1 MSKMIRRRYQWI
13 LGLMMIA
20 AVVGG
25 MWTFH
30 TPAAAQDSGNLLTNG
45 SFEPPYAGQG
55 APTRTVPNGWT
66 LLVASGSP
74 DAFPHN
80 DPVQILDGTVSW
92 NLHQSYTAFTAVA
105 YQRVGG
111 LKAGDGVRATAYGW
125 VYTCNNT
132 ANSCVIANPPYRQS
146 DTSAGAQL
154 RVGIDP
160 NGGTDPTSGN
170 VKWSASAAPYDQWA
184 EMSVSATAA
193 GDAVTMYLYMTQSA
207 GLAINNVYWDKASL
221 VRTQIAPDATATPN
235 QVPFVKPQ
243 NVRPDG
249 SIVHVVQ
256 AGDTLS
262 SIAYAYRDY
271 HVTNESIAALNP
283 PMKPNTRVLQ
293 IGQKIVILPPGSVDP
308 ATGQLLPAGS
318 SLPPA
323 AATPVAA
330 ATTPLPIAGE
340 STPLAGQSTPVA
352 AQITPEATVPADASV
367 PTYTTV
373 KAAFLP
379 FEHGYMFWVED
390 TNQILVLVDGP
401 TPDSGTMSQY
411 QDTWR
416 EGMPET
422 DPSLAP
428 PEGFTQPTRSFGQAW
443 RTYPGVKDSLGWSIG
458 ETVNFTALVVRQ
470 KDRAI
475 LNGPDNRVYE
485 LAGTGT
491 WAAIDYYAQQ

>member
-55 APTRTVPNGWT
+55 SPTRTVPNGWT

-92 NLHQSYTAFTAVA
+92 NLHQGYTAFTAVA

-111 LKAGDGVRATAYGW
+111 LKAGDGLSATAYGW

-132 ANSCVIANPPYRQS
+132 ANSCVIADPPYRQS

-160 NGGTDPTSGN
+160 TGGTDPNSGN
-170 VKWSASAAPYDQWA
+170 IKWSASAAPYDQWA

-193 GDAVTMYLYMTQSA
+193 GDTVTMYIYMTQSA

-221 VRTQIAPDATATPN
+221 VLTQVAPDATATPN

-262 SIAYAYRDY
+262 SITYAYRDY

-293 IGQKIVILPPGSVDP
+293 IGQEIVILPPGSVDP

-318 SLPPA
+318 TLPPA
-323 AATPVAA
+323 TTPPPAAVTPTAA
-330 ATTPLPIAGE
+330 ATTPLPSAGE
-340 STPLAGQSTPVA
+340 STPVAVQPTPESA
-352 AQITPEATVPADASV
+352 AQGGNSAL
-367 PTYTTV
+367 TYTTE

-379 FEHGYMFWVED
+379 FEHGYMFWLN
-390 TNQILVLVDGP
+390 NQIFVLTNGP
-401 TPDSGTMSQY
+401 TPDSRTMTQY

-422 DPSLAP
+422 DPSLEP
-428 PEGFTQPTRSFGQAW
+428 PEGLTQPTASFGQAW
-443 RTYPGVKDSLGWSIG
+443 RTYPGVKDTLGWSIG
-458 ETVNFTALVVRQ
+458 ETVNFTALVIRQ
-470 KDRAI
+470 EDRVI

-485 LAGTGT
+485 LASTGT
-491 WAAIDYYAQQ
+491 WAVIDYYAQQ

>member
-1 MSKMIRRRYQWI
+1 MPGKAGIRKMSKMIKHCYQWI
-13 LGLMMIA
+13 IGLGMIA
-20 AVVGG
+20 VLVGG
-25 MWTFH
+25 TWSFYR
-30 TPAAAQDSGNLLTNG
+30 PVAAQDSGNLLTNG

-55 APTRTVPNGWT
+55 SSTRTVPNGWT
-66 LLVASGSP
+66 LLVAAGAP

-80 DPVQILDGTVSW
+80 DPIQILDGTVSW
-92 NLHQSYTAFTAVA
+92 NIKQGYTVFTAAA

-111 LKAGDGVRATAYGW
+111 LKAGDVLRATAYGW

-132 ANSCVIANPPYRQS
+132 ATSCVIANPPYRQS

-154 RVGIDP
+154 RVGLDP
-160 NGGTDPTSGN
+160 KGGTDPTSGDI
-170 VKWSASAAPYDQWA
+170 KWSAPAAPYDQWA
-184 EMSVSATAA
+184 EMSVTAKAA
-193 GDAVTMYLYMTQSA
+193 GDTVTMYLYMTQSA

-221 VRTQIAPDATATPN
+221 VRTEYAPDATATPL

-249 SIVHVVQ
+249 SIIHVVQ

-293 IGQKIVILPPGSVDP
+293 IGQEIVILPPGSVDP

-318 SLPPA
+318 TIPPTIA
-323 AATPVAA
+323 PAST
-330 ATTPLPIAGE
+330 PIAA
-340 STPLAGQSTPVA
+340 LSTPVA
-352 AQITPEATVPADASV
+352 GATPEAATPADTSA

-373 KAAFLP
+373 KAGFLL

-390 TNQILVLVDGP
+390 TNQILVLVNGP
-401 TPDSGTMSQY
+401 TPGTGTFTQY

-422 DPSLAP
+422 DPALVP

-458 ETVNFTALVVRQ
+458 ETINFTALVVRQ
-470 KDRAI
+470 KDKVI
-475 LNGPDNRVYE
+475 INGPDNRVYE
-485 LAGTGT
+485 FAGTGT
-491 WAAIDYYAQQ
+491 WTVIDYYAP

>member
-1 MSKMIRRRYQWI
+1 MSKMTRRCYQWI
-13 LGLMMIA
+13 LGLIMIA
-20 AVVGG
+20 ALVGG

-30 TPAAAQDSGNLLTNG
+30 TPAAAQDSGNLLING

-55 APTRTVPNGWT
+55 SPTRTVPNGWT
-66 LLVASGSP
+66 LLVTAGAP
-74 DAFPHN
+74 DAFPHT

-92 NLHQSYTAFTAVA
+92 NIHQGYTAFTAVA

-111 LKAGDGVRATAYGW
+111 LKAGDAVRATAYGW

-132 ANSCVIANPPYRQS
+132 ANSCVIPQAPYRQS
-146 DTSAGAQL
+146 DPAAGAQL

-160 NGGTDPTSGN
+160 NGGTDPASGN
-170 VKWSASAAPYDQWA
+170 IQWSATAAPYDQWA
-184 EMSVSATAA
+184 EMSATATSA
-193 GDAVTMYLYMTQSA
+193 GDAVTMYLYATQSA

-221 VRTQIAPDATATPN
+221 VRTQSTPNATNATPTSF

-271 HVTNESIAALNP
+271 NVTNESISALNP

-293 IGQKIVILPPGSVDP
+293 LGQEIVILPPGSVDP
-308 ATGQLLPAGS
+308 ATGQLLTAGS

-323 AATPVAA
+323 ATPETAAPPTAA
-330 ATTPLPIAGE
+330 ATPLPIAG
-340 STPLAGQSTPVA
+340 QSTPTA
-352 AQITPEATVPADASV
+352 IETTPESAAPPDASA

-379 FEHGYMFWVED
+379 FEHGYMFWLED
-390 TNQILVLVDGP
+390 TNQIMVLVNGS
-401 TPDSGTMSQY
+401 TLDSGTQTQY

-422 DPSLAP
+422 DPSLTP

-458 ETVNFTALVVRQ
+458 ESVNFTALVVRHQ
-470 KDRAI
+470 DRTI
-475 LNGPDNRVYE
+475 INGPDNRVYE
-485 LAGTGT
+485 FAGDGT
-491 WAAIDYYAQQ
+491 WAVIDYYAQ

>member
-1 MSKMIRRRYQWI
+1 MGKMIQRRYQWV
-13 LGLMMIA
+13 LGLIMIA

-25 MWTFH
+25 MWTIY

-45 SFEPPYAGQG
+45 SFEPPYSGQG

-66 LLVASGSP
+66 LLVAAGAP

-92 NLHQSYTAFTAVA
+92 NLHQSYAVFTAVA

-125 VYTCNNT
+125 VYTCNDT
-132 ANSCVIANPPYRQS
+132 ATSCVIAQAPYRQS

-170 VKWSASAAPYDQWA
+170 IKWSASAAPYDQWA

-193 GDAVTMYLYMTQSA
+193 GDAVTMFLYMTQSA

-221 VRTQIAPDATATPN
+221 VLTTVAPDATATPN

-249 SIVHVVQ
+249 SIIHVVQ

-271 HVTNESIAALNP
+271 NVTNESIAALNP

-293 IGQKIVILPPGSVDP
+293 IGQEIVILPPGSVDP
-308 ATGQLLPAGS
+308 ATGQLLAAGS
-318 SLPPA
+318 TLPPTVTPAAA
-323 AATPVAA
+323 AATP
-330 ATTPLPIAGE
+330 LPTAEG
-340 STPLAGQSTPVA
+340 STPVA
-352 AQITPEATVPADASV
+352 MLPTVESAAQGSSSAL
-367 PTYTTV
+367 TYTTE

-379 FEHGYMFWVED
+379 FEHGYMFSLN
-390 TNQILVLVDGP
+390 NQIFVLANGP

-422 DPSLAP
+422 DPSLEP

-458 ETVNFTALVVRQ
+458 DTVNFTALVVRQ
-470 KDRAI
+470 EDRVI
-475 LNGPDNRVYE
+475 LSAPDNRVYE
-485 LAGTGT
+485 LAGTDT
-491 WAAIDYYAQQ
+491 WATIDYYAEGQ